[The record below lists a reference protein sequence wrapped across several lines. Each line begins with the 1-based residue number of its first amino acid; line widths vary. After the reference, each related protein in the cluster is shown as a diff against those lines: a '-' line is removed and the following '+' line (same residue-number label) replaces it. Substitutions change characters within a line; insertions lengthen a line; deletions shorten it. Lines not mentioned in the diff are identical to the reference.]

1 MSLASPPEMTVAVPT
16 DADDTSDWSH
26 KLQKVNYSSTS
37 LGDEAL
43 DQAFEAQLRERRQE
57 DAPIERNLIGG
68 EWFESDTVI
77 TRIDPVEGSVRAGA
91 AYVATPEQVTAAITA
106 ARGAAKAWRKTPY
119 MERNEKLR
127 AAREELVDQLTFI
140 ASVLSAETGKTR
152 LESYGEAQEVLD
164 MIEHYCTQFEQNNG
178 FAVQQKSTEREKNLD
193 VLIPYGTF
201 AVIVPFNF
209 PAALMVGMA
218 VAALVTGNTIVI
230 KPSDKTPRSSAV
242 VAEILAKHLPNGV
255 VNIVHGG
262 AEVGQLLADG
272 DVDGIA
278 FTGSAEVGWK
288 LFNAKGP
295 RGYHRPV
302 LAEMGGQN
310 PAIVA
315 ASANLDDA
323 ATGIVRSA
331 FGLSGQKCSACRRVV
346 VDAKVADELIAKIKV
361 RAENLVVGDPLDR
374 SSNLG
379 PVIDDAISA
388 RIDAALELAAQDG
401 TVVTGGKLEGAAGN
415 FYAPI
420 VVADLPLG
428 HRLTREELFAP
439 FLTVTRVD
447 DFDAAIAEANAVDL
461 GLSAGVFSGVEAEVE
476 QFYDEIEAGVLYSNR
491 PDGAT
496 TGAWPGVQSFCGWKR
511 SGTSG
516 KGGLGVNYLQGFMRE
531 QNRTIVT
538 AA

>member
-1 MSLASPPEMTVAVPT
+1 MT
-16 DADDTSDWSH
+16 
-26 KLQKVNYSSTS
+26 KVNYASTS

-43 DQAFEAQLRERRQE
+43 DQAFENELSQVRSAN
-57 DAPIERNLIGG
+57 APICKNLIGG
-68 EWFESDTVI
+68 EWFDSETTI
-77 TRIDPVEGSVRAGA
+77 TRIDPVEGSVCVGS
-91 AYVATPEQVTAAITA
+91 AYVATNAQVTAAIEA
-106 ARGAAKAWRKTPY
+106 ARAAAKAWRKTPY
-119 MERNEKLR
+119 AERNAMLLEAR
-127 AAREELVDQLTFI
+127 AEVEAQLTFI
-140 ASVLSAETGKTR
+140 AAVLSAETGKTR

-164 MIEHYCTQFEQNNG
+164 MVLHYTAEFDKNKG
-178 FAVQQKSTEREKNLD
+178 FVAQQKSTERETNLD
-193 VLIPYGTF
+193 VLVPYGTF

-230 KPSDKTPRSSAV
+230 KPSDKTPRSSAI
-242 VAEILAKHLPNGV
+242 VAELLAKHLPVGV

-262 AEVGQLLADG
+262 AEVGQALAEG

-278 FTGSAEVGWK
+278 FTGSAEVGWR
-288 LFNAKGP
+288 LFSTKGP
-295 RGYHRPV
+295 RGFQRPV

-310 PAIVA
+310 PTIVA

-346 VDAKVADELIAKIKV
+346 VDAKVADELIAKIKD
-361 RAENLVVGDPLDR
+361 RAEQLVVGDPIDR
-374 SSNLG
+374 ATNLG

-388 RIDAALELAAQDG
+388 RIDAALETASTEG
-401 TVVTGGKLEGAAGN
+401 TIITGGKLDEFAGN
-415 FYAPI
+415 FYSPI
-420 VVADLPLG
+420 VVADLPIG
-428 HRLTREELFAP
+428 HRLTRDELFGP
-439 FLTVTRVD
+439 FLTITRVD
-447 DFDAAIAEANAVDL
+447 GFDAALAEANAVEY
-461 GLSAGVFSGVEAEVE
+461 GLSAGVFSAEDDEVE

-511 SGTSG
+511 SGTAG
-516 KGGLGVNYLQGFMRE
+516 KGGLGLHYLQGFMRE

-538 AA
+538 QS